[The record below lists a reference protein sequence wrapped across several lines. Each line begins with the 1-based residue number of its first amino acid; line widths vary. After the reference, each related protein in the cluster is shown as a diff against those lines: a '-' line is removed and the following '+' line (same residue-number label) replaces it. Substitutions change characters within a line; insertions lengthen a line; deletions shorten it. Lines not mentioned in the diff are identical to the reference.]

1 MFFFSCSDNME
12 APSNKK
18 PRTSPVM
25 VEQTGDTDKVL
36 IDQVRDTESMFEEV
50 MKMGKKME
58 EVIVYAREMTW
69 REEERDGLG
78 CGCEAERG
86 GVLKGSI
93 ERVNIYFIVL

>member
-1 MFFFSCSDNME
+1 MTIELLVCSSYLKNLVMFFFSCSDNME

-50 MKMGKKME
+50 MKM
-58 EVIVYAREMTW
+58 
-69 REEERDGLG
+69 
-78 CGCEAERG
+78 
-86 GVLKGSI
+86 
-93 ERVNIYFIVL
+93 